1 MSAPPPRTLCFCG
14 APQAPELDYYCSI
27 KCAREDA
34 LNALTLGAPHTS
46 DQPPPAPLPT
56 LPPDFFKPPVVGRGS
71 YRSISSSGSDGDL
84 PSHDFGPFLHPR
96 SKTDAVVPRAD
107 ASKPAHASCFS
118 TRSSRS
124 DEPRWKSHYRR
135 LREKESPHAIPDAI
149 QRAFQTASA
158 SASATD
164 DSFASS
170 SAASSPKGKLTQKM
184 VNDAL
189 RASFGQPAP
198 AANDLEFF
206 DSSPLQNPRKLIP
219 GQSVKSSA
227 SARSTSRPTSTRGVS
242 PTFSTLCPTIPPGL
256 DFAAQSLSSV
266 FGRSVPSLHVHV
278 TTNETPAALCQDL
291 RVPIDAGHS
300 IESSTIESNNATPL
314 EPPMPLS
321 PLAKQPY
328 KGGAARL
335 FLPLRR
341 TGSQLSFSNQNPPQ
355 RLPFPT
361 DVPHPT
367 STATQS
373 STRLGVVVRQ
383 SVLSTKRRL
392 PIGGGP
398 TKPSTNPKP
407 GDSRAA
413 RVPYTPQRPV
423 RETEVPKMPLS
434 SAIEVEDASASD
446 ATSERFSAYTRR
458 TMTSVSPTAPSS
470 NTLAFGVCSVS
481 ATPKLNQTPSLFLE
495 RSEKTFTSVHDDGR
509 EMDVSS
515 PCTSECPV
523 TPADSAFTL
532 EDSQLH
538 PSAPVEW
545 NGSKR
550 SMDET
555 DVAVFNL
562 HRRFESAMDLD
573 EVTPIGEKRFAFAL
587 QRE

>member
-1 MSAPPPRTLCFCG
+1 MSAPPSRALCFCG
-14 APQAPELDYYCSI
+14 ALQAPELDYYCSV

-34 LNALTLGAPHTS
+34 LNALTLGAPHIS

-56 LPPDFFKPPVVGRGS
+56 LPPDFFKPPIVGRGS
-71 YRSISSSGSDGDL
+71 YRSISSSGSDEDL
-84 PSHDFGPFLHPR
+84 PSHDLGPFLHPR
-96 SKTDAVVPRAD
+96 SKTDAIVPRAD
-107 ASKPAHASCFS
+107 ASKSAHASCFS

-135 LREKESPHAIPDAI
+135 LRERESPHAIPDAI
-149 QRAFQTASA
+149 QQAFQTASA

-164 DSFASS
+164 DSFGSS

-189 RASFGQPAP
+189 RASFRQPAP
-198 AANDLEFF
+198 AANDLDFF
-206 DSSPLQNPRKLIP
+206 DSSPLQNPRKLMP
-219 GQSVKSSA
+219 GQSVKSST
-227 SARSTSRPTSTRGVS
+227 SARPTSRPTSTRGAS
-242 PTFSTLCPTIPPGL
+242 PTSSTLCPTIPPGL
-256 DFAAQSLSSV
+256 DFAAQSLV
-266 FGRSVPSLHVHV
+266 FGRSEPSLHVHV

-291 RVPIDAGHS
+291 RVPVDAGHS
-300 IESSTIESNNATPL
+300 IESSTIESNNATSL
-314 EPPMPLS
+314 DPPMPLS

-361 DVPHPT
+361 DLPHPA
-367 STATQS
+367 STATQP

-383 SVLSTKRRL
+383 TVLSTKRRL

-413 RVPYTPQRPV
+413 RIPYLLQRPV
-423 RETEVPKMPLS
+423 RETEVPKLPLS
-434 SAIEVEDASASD
+434 STIEVEDASASD
-446 ATSERFSAYTRR
+446 ATPERLSAYTTRC
-458 TMTSVSPTAPSS
+458 TLTPVSPTAPTS

-481 ATPKLNQTPSLFLE
+481 ATPKLNQIQSLFLE
-495 RSEKTFTSVHDDGR
+495 RPEETFTSVHDDGQ

-515 PCTSECPV
+515 PCTSECPI
-523 TPADSAFTL
+523 TPADSAFTPG
-532 EDSQLH
+532 DSQLH

-545 NGSKR
+545 NGPKR
-550 SMDET
+550 STDET